1 MKQPIR
7 YDRKQE
13 SGIRHILKKIFA
25 IREIVILLLVLVL
38 GVFMAL
44 NSRQFLTTANFKTIG
59 NYMAND
65 MIIGAFLTISL
76 IAGNTDFSVGSNMG
90 CSAFVCGL
98 LLNAG
103 LPVWVCILVGL
114 CVGVAIG
121 ALNAFCIVQLKVVPM
136 IATMGTWMAFKGA
149 GLMIINSSTLSF
161 CRVYSSRRAY
171 RYSSQCIYSSGIQ
184 KKPCTQACKAFLSS
198 YSKSNISLR
207 FHR

>member
-44 NSRQFLTTANFKTIG
+44 TSRQFLTTANFKTIG

-98 LLNAG
+98 HSGRTVRGCCDRRAE
-103 LPVWVCILVGL
+103 CILHRAAEGRPHDRHDGHL
-114 CVGVAIG
+114 DGV
-121 ALNAFCIVQLKVVPM
+121 
-136 IATMGTWMAFKGA
+136 
-149 GLMIINSSTLSF
+149 
-161 CRVYSSRRAY
+161 
-171 RYSSQCIYSSGIQ
+171 
-184 KKPCTQACKAFLSS
+184 
-198 YSKSNISLR
+198 
-207 FHR
+207 

>member
-98 LLNAG
+98 LLKEGHFG
-103 LPVWVCILVGL
+103 LANVAPTVATLLGL
-114 CVGVAIG
+114 KA
-121 ALNAFCIVQLKVVPM
+121 P
-136 IATMGTWMAFKGA
+136 
-149 GLMIINSSTLSF
+149 
-161 CRVYSSRRAY
+161 
-171 RYSSQCIYSSGIQ
+171 
-184 KKPCTQACKAFLSS
+184 ACWEESML
-198 YSKSNISLR
+198 
-207 FHR
+207 

>member
-65 MIIGAFLTISL
+65 MIIGAFLRSEERR
-76 IAGNTDFSVGSNMG
+76 VG
-90 CSAFVCGL
+90 
-98 LLNAG
+98 
-103 LPVWVCILVGL
+103 
-114 CVGVAIG
+114 
-121 ALNAFCIVQLKVVPM
+121 KE
-136 IATMGTWMAFKGA
+136 
-149 GLMIINSSTLSF
+149 
-161 CRVYSSRRAY
+161 CRSRWSPY
-171 RYSSQCIYSSGIQ
+171 
-184 KKPCTQACKAFLSS
+184 
-198 YSKSNISLR
+198 
-207 FHR
+207 H

>member
-121 ALNAFCIVQLKVVPM
+121 RAECILH
-136 IATMGTWMAFKGA
+136 
-149 GLMIINSSTLSF
+149 
-161 CRVYSSRRAY
+161 RAAEG
-171 RYSSQCIYSSGIQ
+171 RPHDRHDGH
-184 KKPCTQACKAFLSS
+184 LDGV
-198 YSKSNISLR
+198 
-207 FHR
+207 